1 MEDSRIDFSNSVQD
15 LQSELTSIIR
25 VIGVGGAGGSAVKN
39 MIEIGIEGVNYIVA
53 NTDKQALDQNPAPI
67 KVQLGPSITKG
78 LGCGCVPQKGKECAI
93 ESIEEIKAVLQGAE
107 MLFVTA
113 GMGGGTGT
121 GAAPIIAKTAKDM
134 GILTIGIVSIPYK
147 REQPKKIKAA
157 IEGVKEME
165 ASSDAVLVVNNER
178 LHDIYGDLPHRKA
191 LKCADG
197 VLATATKSLAEI
209 ITVYGDSNVD
219 FADVSSALKDSGVAL
234 IGTGT
239 ARGEDRAVEAV
250 KNAITSPLLNNNDI
264 RGSHWVLVNIFSS
277 EEHEML
283 ESEFDKIMGY
293 VSNIAGGNEEN
304 FAVKYGTGIDESLGD
319 ELRVTI
325 VAAGFSDSI
334 FNENTQ
340 KEDML
345 VVDINEPENDED
357 EAASRKVIDLTDAD
371 ETANAEKKIIAQ
383 LYDNVRSSVVQE
395 ETYDTRMLAAPQI
408 LPYEQLLNKGILQTI
423 ENVPAYQRRA
433 AK

>member
-1 MEDSRIDFSNSVQD
+1 MEDLSIDLSNSVQD
-15 LQSELTSIIR
+15 LRSELTSIIR

-39 MIEIGIEGVNYIVA
+39 MIEIGIKDVNYIIA

-78 LGCGCVPQKGKECAI
+78 LGCGCVPEKGRECAI

-107 MLFVTA
+107 MVFVTA

-121 GAAPIIAKTAKDM
+121 GAAPVIAKTAKDL
-134 GILTIGIVSIPYK
+134 GILTIGIVSIPYL
-147 REQPKKIKAA
+147 REQNKKIKVA

-178 LHDIYGDLPHRKA
+178 LHEIYGDLPHRKA

-239 ARGEDRAVEAV
+239 ANGEDRAIEAV
-250 KNAITSPLLNNNDI
+250 KKAIESPLLNNNDI

-283 ESEFDKIMGY
+283 ESEFDRIMDY
-293 VSNIAGGNEEN
+293 VSSIAGGNEEN
-304 FAVKYGTGIDESLGD
+304 FAVKYGTGIDDSLGED
-319 ELRVTI
+319 LRVTI
-325 VAAGFSDSI
+325 VAAGFSNSI
-334 FNENTQ
+334 FDMPQENPQ
-340 KEDML
+340 L
-345 VVDINEPENDED
+345 VVDINQAEEE
-357 EAASRKVIDLTDAD
+357 ESARKIDLTDD
-371 ETANAEKKIIAQ
+371 NDIAEDSTDGLIKQ
-383 LYDNVRSSVVQE
+383 LYNNDSALKLKEEEYDIRRLMSPQVV
-395 ETYDTRMLAAPQI
+395 PF
-408 LPYEQLLNKGILQTI
+408 EQLKASLPEI
-423 ENVPAYQRRA
+423 EGVPAFMRRT